1 MNGPERKLLAK
12 VFPCQLPLHCCNC
25 TSYPV
30 PLEPD
35 LSPGIAILLS
45 ASVTLDKCL
54 WWDRDG
60 EAHRAH
66 WRTVFADPPDQ
77 MGGRG
82 VDSLVLAFKA
92 VLRSWGWG
100 SVLVNT
106 LDLMASTS
114 VVLLK
119 KCFLLVTF
127 LLFRG
132 TLSLLSAK
140 KMGVQNYACNCLW
153 NEKQKNRS
161 IAAALRLRTRVSH
174 TLTRQVSSID
184 TYP

>member
-161 IAAALRLRTRVSH
+161 IAAALRLNPESH
-174 TLTRQVSSID
+174 IH
-184 TYP
+184 